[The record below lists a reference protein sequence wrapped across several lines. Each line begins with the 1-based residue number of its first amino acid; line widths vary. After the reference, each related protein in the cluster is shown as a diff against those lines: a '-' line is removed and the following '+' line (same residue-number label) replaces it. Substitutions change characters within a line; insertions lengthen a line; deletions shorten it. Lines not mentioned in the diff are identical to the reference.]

1 MAFQQ
6 LEDSIRNILKRLG
19 VLENPAAAIIP
30 PPFQNLIINGN
41 FRINQRAYVSGA
53 SLASGVYGFDRWK
66 STTAATALT
75 FTAAPNGQPVTMN
88 TGKGIQQIIE
98 RENVAAGTYVLSWV
112 GTSTARVYNAGAT
125 PPAYA
130 FSPIEVT
137 LDGLTNVAVEFTAT
151 GATKTISKVQL
162 EPGAIAHTFS
172 DQTYGADLM
181 NCQRYYYRITAA
193 GTNARLSNAGFQIN
207 TTRAEV
213 TVSLPVPMRV
223 SPSMVASNCYWTDGV
238 AFNQGLSSLT
248 PYYGTLVTNA
258 ASVFIWVALSA
269 AAGANY
275 RPGILSGAAAGSYIE
290 LTAEL

>member
-75 FTAAPNGQPVTMN
+75 FTAAPNGQAVTMN

-172 DQTYGADLM
+172 DVSYVADLA
-181 NCQRYYYRITAA
+181 NCRRYCIGISGGGYGLEIVQGLQTSSTEARAWLPLATPLRATPTITFANWAWSDRIV
-193 GTNARLSNAGFQIN
+193 F
-207 TTRAEV
+207 EV
-213 TVSLPVPMRV
+213 TLTSLTVVSWNKHSAVLGLRAGWSGAQGAARYPGVIYGNN
-223 SPSMVASNCYWTDGV
+223 ASN
-238 AFNQGLSSLT
+238 
-248 PYYGTLVTNA
+248 GT
-258 ASVFIWVALSA
+258 
-269 AAGANY
+269 
-275 RPGILSGAAAGSYIE
+275 ILIS
-290 LTAEL
+290 AEL